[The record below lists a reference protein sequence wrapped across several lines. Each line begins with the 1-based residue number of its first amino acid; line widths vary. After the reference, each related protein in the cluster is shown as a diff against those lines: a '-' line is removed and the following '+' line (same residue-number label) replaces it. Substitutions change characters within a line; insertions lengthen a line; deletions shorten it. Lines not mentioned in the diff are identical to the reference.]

1 VARDEEMMQRLLEF
15 KALADK
21 AINFAFVREKD
32 ILPPTATES
41 STSSVASTSELPDK
55 LPDQDFIYAL
65 TDAFAVGF
73 KARRNKPAEMI
84 AKYLDKAMRKGQ
96 GSTSDADFQGLLD
109 SALALYR
116 FTDDKDVFRTFYHRS
131 LAKRLLLDK
140 TASDDFEIAM
150 LKKLKHG
157 SLGLVCFLCCLLA
170 ELVLDYDPQFGMGED
185 MFKDLA
191 LSREAVREYH
201 SKLPEDS
208 VGRLLTAMVLQRS
221 AWPFTAQKH
230 TVDLPP
236 NVSSFPSVL
245 F

>member
-1 VARDEEMMQRLLEF
+1 MDAARDEEMVQRLLEF
-15 KALADK
+15 KELADR
-21 AINFAFVREKD
+21 AMNFAFIREKD
-32 ILPPTATES
+32 TPTAATTGS
-41 STSSVASTSELPDK
+41 STSPVASTSELPVK

-96 GSTSDADFQGLLD
+96 GATSDAEFQALLD

-140 TASDDFEIAM
+140 TASDDFEVAM

-157 SLGLVCFLCCLLA
+157 SL
-170 ELVLDYDPQFGMGED
+170 
-185 MFKDLA
+185 
-191 LSREAVREYH
+191 
-201 SKLPEDS
+201 
-208 VGRLLTAMVLQRS
+208 
-221 AWPFTAQKH
+221 
-230 TVDLPP
+230 
-236 NVSSFPSVL
+236 VL
-245 F
+245 FVIFRLNKG